1 MNKAIEQAQGHMEQS
16 AEGNATEASSARGN
30 ATEANLNEISLSE
43 KEPSSAV
50 TLRSVIQKRSRF
62 KLGPLTLDV
71 PTGYVTAIVGPN
83 GSGKSST
90 FRLLMDQSRPDEG
103 EVWLLG
109 EPVGTGLDDSLL
121 KQRIGY
127 VPEEDNKRD
136 AGLRGTFKA
145 DFTSEWYPSWNA
157 NEFERLLREF
167 EVEPSLRLGKMSKGM
182 RRKYEL
188 ALAMAL
194 GPDLLLLDEPSSG
207 LDPISWRKLVDELH
221 RYMRRGSRTILMA
234 THIMDE
240 VKRLADYI
248 VIMAGGKIIGM
259 YEKDELLSSWHTFYV
274 GPATSRLSA
283 HEAGAAASIALESVQ
298 ALPGLVNAEEAGG
311 GTCRVTT
318 CKAWE
323 AELWCRQQ
331 GFVISGQRALELDE
345 IMVLLIRDS

>member
-1 MNKAIEQAQGHMEQS
+1 M
-16 AEGNATEASSARGN
+16 
-30 ATEANLNEISLSE
+30 
-43 KEPSSAV
+43 
-50 TLRSVIQKRSRF
+50 QKRSRF
-62 KLGPLTLDV
+62 KLGPLTLNV
-71 PTGYVTAIVGPN
+71 PIGHVTAIVGPN

-103 EVWLLG
+103 ELWLLG
-109 EPVGTGLDDSLL
+109 EQVGIGLDDSLL

-145 DFTSEWYPSWNA
+145 DFTAEWYPSWNG

-167 EVEPSLRLGKMSKGM
+167 EVDPSLRLGKMSKGM

-188 ALAMAL
+188 ALVMAH

-221 RYMRRGSRTILMA
+221 RYMRRGNRTILMA

-248 VIMAGGKIIGM
+248 VVMSGGRIIGM

-274 GPATSRLSA
+274 GPATVGLPAHGAGSA
-283 HEAGAAASIALESVQ
+283 TQLAPEAVQ

-331 GFVISGQRALELDE
+331 GFAITGQRALELDE
-345 IMVLLIRDS
+345 IMALLIRDSL